1 MPLESFLDS
10 AMARTD
16 ANAMPIDLTPLSV
29 RELDAL
35 IRAARAR
42 HTTLTERPPAAQV
55 RRLLAAQARTAG
67 YTIEEIFGTDA
78 AMVPPEPKGRAK
90 RKRGKVEPKYRD
102 PENRRNTWTGR
113 GRMPRWLA
121 AKTKHGRSVA
131 DFLIPGVARLTPKAQ
146 AATGR
151 RRLVKHS

>member
-1 MPLESFLDS
+1 
-10 AMARTD
+10 
-16 ANAMPIDLTPLSV
+16 MPIDLTPLSV

-35 IRAARAR
+35 IRDARAR
-42 HTTLTERPPAAQV
+42 HTTLTERPPAGRDGG
-55 RRLLAAQARTAG
+55 RRAAQARAAD
-67 YTIEEIFGTDA
+67 YAIEEIIGTDA
-78 AMVPPEPKGRAK
+78 ATAPPEPKARAR

-102 PENRRNTWTGR
+102 PDNRRNTWTGR